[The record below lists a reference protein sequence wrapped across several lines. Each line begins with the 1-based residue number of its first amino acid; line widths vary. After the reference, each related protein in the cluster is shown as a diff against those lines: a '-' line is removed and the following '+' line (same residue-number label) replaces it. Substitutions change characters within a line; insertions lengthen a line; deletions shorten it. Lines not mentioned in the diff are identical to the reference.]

1 MAKTTQENTTNRFT
15 KNEYVAYKLQIWRD
29 TFNVCL
35 NASGGRDVAMATNQ
49 QQMQFLL
56 SRSNSL
62 LMLMVLVHANT

>member
-35 NASGGRDVAMATNQ
+35 NASGGRDVAMATKSAADAVSAFEK
-49 QQMQFLL
+49 QF
-56 SRSNSL
+56 STDVDGAGAR
-62 LMLMVLVHANT
+62 